1 MKLKIAFRFSAL
13 PVNSITLCACTAW
26 PKLNVGNWWGATGC
40 RRMLDAAAR
49 LGVGTVQAD
58 EAAADQARMAQS
70 AMAKTAAREQT
81 KVKSVE
87 PEWSAVSKPLK
98 TLAEK

>member
-1 MKLKIAFRFSAL
+1 
-13 PVNSITLCACTAW
+13 
-26 PKLNVGNWWGATGC
+26 
-40 RRMLDAAAR
+40 MLDAAAR

-81 KVKSVE
+81 AVKSVE

-98 TLAEK
+98 ALAEK